1 MAGRKPKMMRK
12 GGAMKPK
19 GMRKGGAPKMMRKGG
34 AASPKGMRKG
44 GVTSPK
50 GMRKGGAVKKSKN
63 GANGGSMTV
72 AKARAFLKDQGYKV
86 SRIS

>member
-19 GMRKGGAPKMMRKGG
+19 GMRKGGVMKPKGMRKGGAPKMMRKGG
-34 AASPKGMRKG
+34 G
-44 GVTSPK
+44 
-50 GMRKGGAVKKSKN
+50 VKKSKN

-72 AKARAFLKDQGYKV
+72 AKARAFLKGKGYKV
-86 SRIS
+86 SRTS

>member
-12 GGAMKPK
+12 GG
-19 GMRKGGAPKMMRKGG
+19 G
-34 AASPKGMRKG
+34 
-44 GVTSPK
+44 
-50 GMRKGGAVKKSKN
+50 VKKSKN
-63 GANGGSMTV
+63 GANGGSMTI

>member
-19 GMRKGGAPKMMRKGG
+19 GMRKGGVMKPKGMRKGGAPKMMRKGG
-34 AASPKGMRKG
+34 G
-44 GVTSPK
+44 
-50 GMRKGGAVKKSKN
+50 VKKSKN

>member
-1 MAGRKPKMMRK
+1 MAGRK
-12 GGAMKPK
+12 
-19 GMRKGGAPKMMRKGG
+19 PKMMRKGG

-44 GVTSPK
+44 GAPK
-50 GMRKGGAVKKSKN
+50 MMRKGGGVKKSKN

>member
-12 GGAMKPK
+12 GGVMKPK

-44 GVTSPK
+44 GAPK
-50 GMRKGGAVKKSKN
+50 MMRKGGGVKKSKN